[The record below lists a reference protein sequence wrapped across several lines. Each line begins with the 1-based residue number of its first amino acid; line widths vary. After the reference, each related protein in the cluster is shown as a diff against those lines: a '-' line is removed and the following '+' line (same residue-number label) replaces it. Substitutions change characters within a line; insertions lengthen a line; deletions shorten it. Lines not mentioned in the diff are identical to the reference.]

1 MISRLSSA
9 YLVSLFDSQGAKC
22 RLRHGHVLI
31 SDGIQA
37 ELTDVLTRRKFD
49 RYVSQEKRVRFLA
62 SFLSLATPFTVMGTV
77 KICRDPKDDKFL
89 DLAISGKADY
99 IVSGDDDLLVLHPF
113 HGTAILTPV
122 EFLQQI
128 TIERNP

>member
-1 MISRLSSA
+1 VA
-9 YLVSLFDSQGAKC
+9 AA
-22 RLRHGHVLI
+22 LRHGHVLI